1 MEELEFIVI
10 KPSEDYIP
18 EDLSWFGEINNPN
31 CYKYTKLDIN
41 GDIEHMAVRAS
52 EATKKDADGNWSY
65 TAKWLYYSPEQIKQ
79 LNDRRHENDKRKKK
93 DRNNNIKLEEQMTI
107 EEAEALLAKL
117 KESLNNKESE
127 NE

>member
-18 EDLSWFGEINNPN
+18 EDLSWFGEINNLN
-31 CYKYTKLDIN
+31 CYKYTKLDMN

-52 EATKKDADGNWSY
+52 EATKKDADGKWSY

-93 DRNNNIKLEEQMTI
+93 DRNIKLEEQMTI

>member
-18 EDLSWFGEINNPN
+18 EDLSWFKDIDNPH
-31 CYKYTKLDIN
+31 CYKYKKLHMN

-65 TAKWLYYSPEQIKQ
+65 TGKWLYYSPEQIKQ

-93 DRNNNIKLEEQMTI
+93 DRNNNIKLEEEMTI

-127 NE
+127 DE